1 MRELFDDVAGKSP
14 LDPQEASRLSS
25 RTPLRKRFY
34 TTAGVAD
41 EPDGFVVTL
50 DGRPV
55 RTPGKNALAAA
66 ARRLAEAMASEWEAQ
81 REVIDPLSMPLTR
94 LANSVIDGV
103 TGNVA
108 AVADDMAKYFES
120 DLLFYR
126 AGFPEA
132 LIARQ
137 GRHWD
142 PVLRWAADDAGAHF
156 ILTEGVMHVKQPE
169 AAVAA
174 MRALLPRDAWSV
186 GALHVVTTITGS
198 ALLALALRQ
207 GVLDEG
213 AVWAAA
219 HVDEDWNMDQWGRD
233 DLAMARRAFRRAE
246 LDAAAAVL
254 RLAPV
259 GTKRVTERSG

>member
-34 TTAGVAD
+34 TAAGIA
-41 EPDGFVVTL
+41 EEADGFVVTL

-55 RTPGKNALAAA
+55 RTPGRKALAAP
-66 ARRLAEAMASEWEAQ
+66 ARVLAEAMAAEWDAQ
-81 REVIDPLSMPLTR
+81 QDTIDPLSMPLTR

-103 TGNVA
+103 ADDVA
-108 AVADDMAKYFES
+108 AVADDMAKYFET

-156 ILTEGVMHVKQPE
+156 ILTEGVMHVKQPDS
-169 AAVAA
+169 AVAA

-186 GALHVVTTITGS
+186 GALHVVTTMTGS

-207 GVLDEG
+207 GVLDAE

-219 HVDEDWNMDQWGRD
+219 HVDEDWNRETWGADEEVAQRRS
-233 DLAMARRAFRRAE
+233 AR
-246 LDAAAAVL
+246 LKDYAAAALVL
-254 RLAPV
+254 KAL
-259 GTKRVTERSG
+259 T